1 MLHKRLNGLPIKLL
15 FNMIVKVTGSSLVMG
30 AMGYG
35 ALQVSN
41 LIVNTHTFIGLL
53 TQTMITVIVSVLT
66 YLVITRKLKLPEVK
80 MVLKPISLFI
90 KKN

>member
-1 MLHKRLNGLPIKLL
+1 
-15 FNMIVKVTGSSLVMG
+15 MG

-35 ALQVSN
+35 VLQVVN

-53 TQTMITVIVSVLT
+53 TQTLAALVISVLT

-80 MVLKPISLFI
+80 MILRPLSLFI
-90 KKN
+90 KKD